1 MFSLCEL
8 LRGREGHKL
17 KREIQKIQRG
27 PRSYFWSIHFFCADS
42 SLLSLEAM
50 FSFSP
55 AWHVV
60 KDRLHYALNSLESC
74 TSTKELWRIA
84 KWLCPA
90 GSRLHTST
98 PTVAAAARTSN
109 RKLQQITANFPDRWA
124 ADEWA
129 QWDKLGVI
137 NVLFRQTPQNDARIW
152 TYTCTEQLEKTGDG
166 EVCIA
171 VRKLHK
177 IPLWNTWGIVSRLF
191 GIVFVHMKVGF

>member
-1 MFSLCEL
+1 MLTMFSLCDL
-8 LRGREGHKL
+8 SRGREGHKL
-17 KREIQKIQRG
+17 EREIQKIQRG
-27 PRSYFWSIHFFCADS
+27 PRSYFWSINFLGADS

-74 TSTKELWRIA
+74 TFTKELWRIA

-109 RKLQQITANFPDRWA
+109 RKLQQISRI
-124 ADEWA
+124 DELQMSGLNEINSA
-129 QWDKLGVI
+129 SLMCCSDKLLKMMHGSGRTHAQSS
-137 NVLFRQTPQNDARIW
+137 LRRPAMG
-152 TYTCTEQLEKTGDG
+152 K
-166 EVCIA
+166 
-171 VRKLHK
+171 
-177 IPLWNTWGIVSRLF
+177 
-191 GIVFVHMKVGF
+191 FV

>member
-1 MFSLCEL
+1 MLTMFSLCEL

-17 KREIQKIQRG
+17 EREIQKIQRG
-27 PRSYFWSIHFFCADS
+27 PRSYFWSIKFFCADS

-90 GSRLHTST
+90 GSRLHID
-98 PTVAAAARTSN
+98 SN
-109 RKLQQITANFPDRWA
+109 GSGSCKDFQQEITANFPDRWA

-129 QWDKLGVI
+129 QWDKLI
-137 NVLFRQTPQNDARIW
+137 KSPF
-152 TYTCTEQLEKTGDG
+152 
-166 EVCIA
+166 
-171 VRKLHK
+171 
-177 IPLWNTWGIVSRLF
+177 WNTRGIVSRLF

>member
-109 RKLQQITANFPDRWA
+109 RKLQQISQI
-124 ADEWA
+124 DELQMSGLNEINLA
-129 QWDKLGVI
+129 SSMCCSDKLLKMMHGSG
-137 NVLFRQTPQNDARIW
+137 RTQ
-152 TYTCTEQLEKTGDG
+152 QLEKTGDG

>member
-1 MFSLCEL
+1 MEQNNLCQLHHSEQCWQCV
-8 LRGREGHKL
+8 RFVSCCEDGRDINWNGRS
-17 KREIQKIQRG
+17 KRSREAHGATSDQLN
-27 PRSYFWSIHFFCADS
+27 FFCADS

-109 RKLQQITANFPDRWA
+109 RKLQQISRI
-124 ADEWA
+124 DELQMSGLNEINSA
-129 QWDKLGVI
+129 SSMCCSDKLLKMMHGSG
-137 NVLFRQTPQNDARIW
+137 RTHARSS
-152 TYTCTEQLEKTGDG
+152 LRRPAMGK
-166 EVCIA
+166 
-171 VRKLHK
+171 
-177 IPLWNTWGIVSRLF
+177 
-191 GIVFVHMKVGF
+191 FV